1 MKLIV
6 FNYLLYMIISHKTSK
21 QEESKNRNLKNIL
34 KKVLTAKNLTV
45 TLRNRAQ
52 LNICLKMYPDGKYVI
67 K

>member
-1 MKLIV
+1 MI
-6 FNYLLYMIISHKTSK
+6 IISHKTSK

-52 LNICLKMYPDGKYVI
+52 LNICLKMHSNAKYDI
-67 K
+67 Q

>member
-1 MKLIV
+1 
-6 FNYLLYMIISHKTSK
+6 MIISHKTSK

-34 KKVLTAKNLTV
+34 KKLFTAKNLTV
-45 TLRNRAQ
+45 TLRNRDQ

>member
-1 MKLIV
+1 
-6 FNYLLYMIISHKTSK
+6 MIISHKTSK